1 MLTVCAWCDRYLGGH
16 DAAITHGICTA
27 CTARQHWHDTPV
39 LVVSR
44 EREGIIPVLRHL
56 LHGIPEVKI
65 VLERRRTNGARRR
78 SLRRGTIAAAGVTVA
93 GTTTSSSSEPRPRA
107 LSALESIGA
116 GP

>member
-65 VLERRRTNGARRR
+65 VLERRRDERRQAAVAPAGDDRRSGGDRRR
-78 SLRRGTIAAAGVTVA
+78 HDDLV
-93 GTTTSSSSEPRPRA
+93 
-107 LSALESIGA
+107 LL
-116 GP
+116 

>member
-1 MLTVCAWCDRYLGGH
+1 MVTVCAWCDRYLGGH

-44 EREGIIPVLRHL
+44 EREGLIPVLRHL

-65 VLERRRTNGARRR
+65 VLERRIDERRQAEFAPEGGDRRSGRDRRR
-78 SLRRGTIAAAGVTVA
+78 RDDLV
-93 GTTTSSSSEPRPRA
+93 
-107 LSALESIGA
+107 LL
-116 GP
+116 

>member
-16 DAAITHGICTA
+16 DAEITHGICTA

-44 EREGIIPVLRHL
+44 EREGLIPVLRHL

-65 VLERRRTNGARRR
+65 VLERRLDERRQAAVAPAGDDRRSGRDRRR
-78 SLRRGTIAAAGVTVA
+78 HDDLV
-93 GTTTSSSSEPRPRA
+93 
-107 LSALESIGA
+107 LL
-116 GP
+116 